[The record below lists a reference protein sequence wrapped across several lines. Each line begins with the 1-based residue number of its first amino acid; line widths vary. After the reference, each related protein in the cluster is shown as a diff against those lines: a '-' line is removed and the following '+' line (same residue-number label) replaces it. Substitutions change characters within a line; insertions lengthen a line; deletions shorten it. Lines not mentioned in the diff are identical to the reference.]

1 MSYGACA
8 PVRMTMPRYHFISG
22 LPRAGSTLL
31 SAILLQNPRFHA
43 GMTSPVGTLYSGML
57 QQFGAGTEFGPVIT
71 TDERKRLVRGL
82 FDSYYANQADKAVVF
97 DTNRMWTAHLPML
110 MDQFPGSKVIACVR
124 NVAWV
129 MDSIERKYTE
139 DPYEIT
145 RLFNND
151 TERATVYSRV
161 ETLAQQSRMVGYPW
175 TALKSAFY
183 SAHAASMLLIEYDL
197 LAHAP
202 QKVLPLIYN
211 FIGEPA
217 FAHDFERIQYDAP
230 EFDAPLGMRG
240 LHKVRP
246 AVSLQTRETI
256 LPPDLFQQYS
266 KLSFWKETA
275 GSRAN
280 VITAK
285 FVHSAPE
292 SSTTFPALSAD

>member
-1 MSYGACA
+1 
-8 PVRMTMPRYHFISG
+8 MPDYHFISG

-31 SAILLQNPRFHA
+31 AAILKQNPKFHA
-43 GMTSPVGTLYSGML
+43 GMTSPVGALYSGML
-57 QQFGAGTEFGPVIT
+57 NQFGAGTEFGPVIT
-71 TDERKRLVRGL
+71 QDERKRLVRGL
-82 FDSYYANQADKAVVF
+82 FDSYYANQSDKSVVF

-110 MDQFPGSKVIACVR
+110 MDQFPGAKVIACVR

-129 MDSIERKYTE
+129 MDSIERKYSE

-161 ETLAQQSRMVGYPW
+161 ETLAIPNRLVGYPW

-183 SAHAASMLLIEYDL
+183 SQHAASMLLIEYDL
-197 LAHAP
+197 LAQVPH
-202 QKVLPLIYN
+202 KVLPLIYQ
-211 FIGEPA
+211 FIGEEP
-217 FAHDFERIQYDAP
+217 FLHDFERVAYDAP

-246 AVSLQTRETI
+246 AVSLQARDTI
-256 LPPDLFQQYS
+256 LPPELFAQYS
-266 KLSFWKETA
+266 KLSFWKDTA

-280 VITAK
+280 VLTVK
-285 FVHSAPE
+285 SSAAYLE
-292 SSTTFPALSAD
+292 SALVSK